1 MLAVIAT
8 RIVWYGLVAAAI
20 ALPIIF
26 LVVIPIVTLVL
37 AAITTLRSR
46 HRFSSSASPAFRT
59 ALYKGRVSHT
69 RYRPAAHSFSY
80 PLFFCVLDLDEASEL
95 FGDGAACR
103 SSGQSASVSA
113 SAPQRPALWPLSLL
127 MQFREM
133 DHLKNGEGCFDTKSN
148 NAADRN
154 NIADNSIRTRIC
166 RLVQEK
172 TKGKCN
178 PSAEQRIILVT
189 HLAYYG
195 YCFNP
200 VSFYYVLKSKQG
212 SSGSGGSRSEEVE
225 EIDAIVA
232 EVSNTPWNEMQ
243 CYVLHPDSID
253 VNVVKAGR
261 SRSADKG
268 GAISK
273 FPLATE
279 DEIIGD
285 DNQECANP
293 WRSINYIFSKAFHVS
308 PFMTMD
314 HIYDWTFWMPR
325 NDRIAV
331 STSMIKGGK
340 VPYFNAYF
348 DIRRQ
353 PFTPFRLFY
362 QLIQMPVYCAIIQ
375 VWIHIEAF
383 WLFLKGVEFIP
394 HPQGSETAASLMI
407 AKLMT
412 PFFRVKDWLN
422 RGTSTK
428 SD

>member
-1 MLAVIAT
+1 
-8 RIVWYGLVAAAI
+8 
-20 ALPIIF
+20 
-26 LVVIPIVTLVL
+26 
-37 AAITTLRSR
+37 
-46 HRFSSSASPAFRT
+46 
-59 ALYKGRVSHT
+59 
-69 RYRPAAHSFSY
+69 
-80 PLFFCVLDLDEASEL
+80 
-95 FGDGAACR
+95 
-103 SSGQSASVSA
+103 
-113 SAPQRPALWPLSLL
+113 
-127 MQFREM
+127 MQFRES
-133 DHLKNGEGCFDTKSN
+133 DHLKNGEGLVESDGNYGEGSH
-148 NAADRN
+148 DQ
-154 NIADNSIRTRIC
+154 IIDNSIRRRIC
-166 RLVQEK
+166 RLVREK

-200 VSFYYVLKSKQG
+200 VSFYYVLKRRQSLDD
-212 SSGSGGSRSEEVE
+212 GSRGSDEVE

-253 VNVVKAGR
+253 VNEVKAGR
-261 SRSADKG
+261 SRSAATGK
-268 GAISK
+268 AVSK
-273 FPLATE
+273 FPQATE
-279 DEIIGD
+279 DEISGD
-285 DNQECANP
+285 DMKNKTDATT
-293 WRSINYIFSKAFHVS
+293 WKSINYIFDKAFHVS

-314 HIYDWTFWMPR
+314 HIYDWTFFEHR

-353 PFTPFRLFY
+353 AFTPFRLCC

-375 VWIHIEAF
+375 IWIHIEAF

-394 HPQGSETAASLMI
+394 HPQGSETAASQII

-412 PFFRVKDWLN
+412 PFFMAKAFLN
-422 RGTSTK
+422 GETATK
-428 SD
+428 VD

>member
-1 MLAVIAT
+1 
-8 RIVWYGLVAAAI
+8 
-20 ALPIIF
+20 
-26 LVVIPIVTLVL
+26 
-37 AAITTLRSR
+37 
-46 HRFSSSASPAFRT
+46 
-59 ALYKGRVSHT
+59 
-69 RYRPAAHSFSY
+69 
-80 PLFFCVLDLDEASEL
+80 
-95 FGDGAACR
+95 
-103 SSGQSASVSA
+103 
-113 SAPQRPALWPLSLL
+113 
-127 MQFREM
+127 MQFRGS
-133 DHLKNGEGCFDTKSN
+133 DHLKNGEGLYGA
-148 NAADRN
+148 NAHVSEGDYDQS
-154 NIADNSIRTRIC
+154 IDNSIRTRIC

-178 PSAEQRIILVT
+178 PSAEQRIVLVT

-200 VSFYYVLKSKQG
+200 VSFYYLLKKSKC
-212 SSGSGGSRSEEVE
+212 STKNSGGSNEEAE

-253 VNVVKAGR
+253 VKEVKEGR
-261 SRSADKG
+261 SRAANASKVVA
-268 GAISK
+268 K
-273 FPLATE
+273 FPQATE
-279 DEIIGD
+279 DEIS
-285 DNQECANP
+285 DNDKKGKNDATT
-293 WRSINYIFSKAFHVS
+293 WKSINYIFDKAFHVS

-314 HIYDWTFWMPR
+314 HVYDWTFWEPR

-353 PFTPFRLFY
+353 PFTPFRLCY

-375 VWIHIEAF
+375 IWIHIEAF

-394 HPQGSETAASLMI
+394 HPQGSETAASQVI

-412 PFFRVKDWLN
+412 PFFMAKDFLN
-422 RGTSTK
+422 GETNAK

>member
-1 MLAVIAT
+1 MTTATQIAWYGLLAAVIA
-8 RIVWYGLVAAAI
+8 VPA
-20 ALPIIF
+20 IF
-26 LVVIPIVTLVL
+26 LVIIPTLTLIL

-46 HRFSSSASPAFRT
+46 HRFSSSASPAAFRT

-80 PLFFCVLDLDEASEL
+80 PLFFCVLDLGEVSEL
-95 FGDGAACR
+95 FGGE
-103 SSGQSASVSA
+103 STSA
-113 SAPQRPALWPLSLL
+113 SASASSSVRPALWPLSLL
-127 MQFREM
+127 MQFRES
-133 DHLKNGEGCFDTKSN
+133 DHLKNGEGLVESDSN
-148 NAADRN
+148 DGGSAGGRAQDRVL
-154 NIADNSIRTRIC
+154 DNSIRTRIC
-166 RLVQEK
+166 RLVREK
-172 TKGKCN
+172 TEGKCN

-200 VSFYYVLKSKQG
+200 VSFYYILKRKQITDDSSRG
-212 SSGSGGSRSEEVE
+212 SDKVE
-225 EIDAIVA
+225 EIEAIVA

-253 VNVVKAGR
+253 VNEVKAGK
-261 SRSADKG
+261 SKSADTFKTL
-268 GAISK
+268 SK
-273 FPLATE
+273 MPQATD
-279 DEIIGD
+279 DEVS
-285 DNQECANP
+285 DNDKRNKNDATT
-293 WRSINYIFSKAFHVS
+293 WKSINYIFDKAFHVS

-314 HIYDWTFWMPR
+314 HVYDWTFWEPR

-353 PFTPFRLFY
+353 AFTPFRLCY

-375 VWIHIEAF
+375 IWIHIEAF

-394 HPQGSETAASLMI
+394 HPQGSETAASQII

-412 PFFRVKDWLN
+412 PFFMAKDFLN
-422 RGTSTK
+422 GETATK

>member
-1 MLAVIAT
+1 
-8 RIVWYGLVAAAI
+8 
-20 ALPIIF
+20 
-26 LVVIPIVTLVL
+26 
-37 AAITTLRSR
+37 
-46 HRFSSSASPAFRT
+46 
-59 ALYKGRVSHT
+59 
-69 RYRPAAHSFSY
+69 
-80 PLFFCVLDLDEASEL
+80 
-95 FGDGAACR
+95 
-103 SSGQSASVSA
+103 
-113 SAPQRPALWPLSLL
+113 
-127 MQFREM
+127 MQFRES
-133 DHLKNGEGCFDTKSN
+133 DHLKNGEGLVESDGNGGEGSHGQ
-148 NAADRN
+148 
-154 NIADNSIRTRIC
+154 IIDNSIRRRIC
-166 RLVQEK
+166 RLVREK

-200 VSFYYVLKSKQG
+200 VSFYYVLKRSQRPND
-212 SSGSGGSRSEEVE
+212 SSSRNDEVG

-253 VNVVKAGR
+253 VNKVKAGR
-261 SRSADKG
+261 SRSAATGK
-268 GAISK
+268 AVSK
-273 FPLATE
+273 FPQATE
-279 DEIIGD
+279 DEISGD
-285 DNQECANP
+285 DMKNKNDATT
-293 WRSINYIFSKAFHVS
+293 WKSINYIFDKAFHVS

-314 HIYDWTFWMPR
+314 HIYDWTFFEHR

-353 PFTPFRLFY
+353 AFTPFRLCY

-375 VWIHIEAF
+375 IWIHIEAF

-394 HPQGSETAASLMI
+394 HPQGSETAASQII

-412 PFFRVKDWLN
+412 PFFMAKDFLN
-422 RGTSTK
+422 GETATK
-428 SD
+428 VD